1 MKTIVTHI
9 SPDLDAIA
17 STWLIRR
24 FLPGWEE
31 ADMAFTPQQEDWNG
45 VRPDSDPDILYTDTG
60 FGKFDHHHLPERT
73 SATKRVFEYLHMN
86 DHIPSKISEAVS
98 RMVDHINEIDHF
110 AEVSFPDPSHDRY
123 EFMLY
128 QIVSGVKKK
137 GISDAKLLQQ
147 IYPLLDGVL
156 EIFVFKIRAEK
167 EIQKG
172 FIFQSSYGKS
182 IAMNST
188 NDESM
193 RLAQK
198 MGYSLVVMKH
208 AQLGFARIKTLPS
221 PKLDLTPVYEL
232 IKKRDTK
239 GYWYLHILKNMLLN
253 GSSKTPNAVPT
264 PLSLQEL
271 IEIIQSV

>member
-9 SPDLDAIA
+9 FPDLDAIT

-24 FLPGWEE
+24 YLPDWEE

-45 VRPDSDPDILYTDTG
+45 IKPDSDPDVLYTDTG

-73 SATKRVFEYLHMN
+73 SATKRVFEYLITN
-86 DHIPSKISEAVS
+86 NHIPPKIKSAVS
-98 RMVDHINEIDHF
+98 RIVDQVNEIDHF
-110 AEVSFPDPSHDRY
+110 AEVAYPEPAHDRY
-123 EFMLY
+123 EFSLH
-128 QIVSGVKKK
+128 QIISGLKKT
-137 GISDAKLLQQ
+137 GISDAKLLHY
-147 IYPLLDGVL
+147 IYPLLDGIL
-156 EIFVFKIRAEK
+156 EIFIYKVKAEK
-167 EIQKG
+167 EVEKG
-172 FIFQSSYGKS
+172 FVFQSSYGKC

-198 MGYSLVVMKH
+198 MGYMLVVMKH
-208 AQLGFARIKTLPS
+208 PKLGFARIKTIPS
-221 PKLDLTPVYEL
+221 RSLDLTPVYNE
-232 IKKRDTK
+232 IKKRDAK
-239 GYWYLHILKNMLLN
+239 GYWYLHVLKNMLLN
-253 GSSKTPNAVPT
+253 GSTRKPDATPT

>member
-86 DHIPSKISEAVS
+86 DHIPSKITEAVS

-172 FIFQSSYGKS
+172 FIFHSSYGKS